1 MNCCLALQL
10 RLESSIS
17 HGPAFLLKPRRK
29 NTVSRLALCPLSS
42 FMAAFVSSRL
52 HHRINFLIKIHLSL
66 AFSFLQLP
74 LGNNY
79 QAIFSLPGAQTN

>member
-1 MNCCLALQL
+1 MKCCLALQL

-17 HGPAFLLKPRRK
+17 HGPAFLLKSRRK

-42 FMAAFVSSRL
+42 FMAAFVRRL

-74 LGNNY
+74 LVNNY
-79 QAIFSLPGAQTN
+79 QAIFSLPGTQTN